1 MKKTVLIIV
10 LAVLVLF
17 CLISIA
23 VGGFFGWRFYQKHR
37 MTQASIK
44 TTVEKQLSE
53 TVPNQEEN
61 EPQVQSEQGQPEQ
74 AQPQEAPQAEAPA
87 EPTQSDSGMTPQT
100 TAPDEAAS
108 PESEETTQEAEAE
121 PVPTRE
127 PQRKRAPAR
136 PSPAAAPAPAPSP
149 EPAPASQPQHETAA
163 APQAPAEAAPQTAVT
178 ERRKK
183 EPRGTLGLIFESKL
197 DQGEVIIHVD
207 GKVVVAKAFTAS
219 PENRFRL
226 TKGLRLVPGQHR
238 VKVKVAMPDGKN
250 EIKEWTVMVVKGGD
264 TVWKIEMKRFPRTL
278 DVKPIT

>member
-23 VGGFFGWRFYQKHR
+23 VGGFFGWRFYQKHKL
-37 MTQASIK
+37 TQASIK

-61 EPQVQSEQGQPEQ
+61 EPQAQSEQGQPEQ
-74 AQPQEAPQAEAPA
+74 AEAPS

-108 PESEETTQEAEAE
+108 PEAEETTQEAEAE

-136 PSPAAAPAPAPSP
+136 PSRAAAPAPAPSP
-149 EPAPASQPQHETAA
+149 EPAPASRPQHETAA
-163 APQAPAEAAPQTAVT
+163 APQVPAEATPQAAVT

-207 GKVVVAKAFTAS
+207 GKLVVAKAFTAS

-226 TKGLRLVPGQHR
+226 TKGLRLIPGQHR
-238 VKVKVAMPDGKN
+238 VKVKVALPDGKN
-250 EIKEWTVMVVKGGD
+250 EIKEWPVMVVKGGD

-278 DVKPIT
+278 DIKPIT